1 MSIEKLPAYILEG
14 KTMRRAT
21 VTPFGD
27 EVIGHVVYIDKKPP
41 NPLVPYHPNYP
52 TYSPQEGGS
61 LVGDTLREV
70 AWLESTNREDLIA
83 GYDVTQPAKYP
94 ITLSVLRGQTS
105 AVSKN

>member
-27 EVIGHVVYIDKKPP
+27 EVIGHVIYIDRKPP
-41 NPLVPYHPNYP
+41 DPLVPYHPNYP
-52 TYSPQEGGS
+52 IFSPQEGGS
-61 LVGDTLREV
+61 LMGDMAREIG
-70 AWLESTNREDLIA
+70 WLGGTNREDLIA
-83 GYDVTQPAKYP
+83 GYDVTHPTKYP
-94 ITLSVLRGQTS
+94 ITPSALRGQTS